1 MSKSLVA
8 YFSTSGVTEKV
19 AGVIAEAESAD
30 LFEIK
35 PAVAYTKEDLD
46 WMDRSSRSSI
56 EMNDKTSRVEIA
68 EKVADMGQ
76 YDTLYVGFPIWWYV
90 APHIINSFLEQYDLE
105 GKTIHVFATSGG
117 SGLGKT
123 IEELKDSA
131 PGAKWGKSAVLPGFI
146 QKEDVKKYLED

>member
-1 MSKSLVA
+1 
-8 YFSTSGVTEKV
+8 
-19 AGVIAEAESAD
+19 
-30 LFEIK
+30 
-35 PAVAYTKEDLD
+35 
-46 WMDRSSRSSI
+46 
-56 EMNDKTSRVEIA
+56 MNDKTSRVEIA

-90 APHIINSFLEQYDLE
+90 APHIINSFLEQYDLA